1 MDTRHLSVHSAYLAG
16 ENATELENQSW
27 NGFGKENRQ
36 NAQSII
42 PVDYWMTV
50 DAVQGSLLGLSC
62 IHVLL
67 FGDSAS
73 GDDQVCGFAFFYG
86 TGEGADAGQLSAPFG
101 SSVEG
106 E

>member
-1 MDTRHLSVHSAYLAG
+1 MDTRHLSVHSAHLAG
-16 ENATELENQSW
+16 ENAKDLENHSW

-36 NAQSII
+36 NAQIMI

-67 FGDSAS
+67 FGDSAKS
-73 GDDQVCGFAFFYG
+73 KKGD
-86 TGEGADAGQLSAPFG
+86 EPL
-101 SSVEG
+101 
-106 E
+106 

>member
-1 MDTRHLSVHSAYLAG
+1 MFDEAAAGDDHLQVS
-16 ENATELENQSW
+16 E
-27 NGFGKENRQ
+27 GFQILQR
-36 NAQSII
+36 I
-42 PVDYWMTV
+42 
-50 DAVQGSLLGLSC
+50 L
-62 IHVLL
+62 
-67 FGDSAS
+67 S